1 MTPPQVFVGIDVA
14 KRQLDIATRPC
25 DDVWPS
31 ANDEAGIKDLLKRL
45 RGLRPT
51 LIVVEAT
58 AGYELSLVLAL
69 AAAQLPF
76 AVANPRQVR
85 DFAKGTGHLEK
96 TDKIDARVL
105 AHFAEVVQPA
115 PRPLPSEA
123 TQKLNALVVRRRQL
137 VSMLTAEENRRATA
151 PQEIRGEIEAH
162 LRWLEQRLSGIEK
175 ELRQAI
181 KADSR
186 WREEDR
192 ILRSAKGVGP
202 ALSTSLIGGVP
213 ELGRLNR
220 RQIAKLVGTAP
231 LARDS
236 GKFKGRRIIWGGRSA
251 VRAVLYMAA
260 LVAARHN
267 PVIRAL
273 YQRLLAAGKLKKVAL
288 VACMRKLL
296 TILNAMVR
304 DGKAW
309 QDIPQSS

>member
-1 MTPPQVFVGIDVA
+1 MGCDRPFPLWSLEDRSTARSPRPSPILPEPAQLPGLRARIPQELARAETLLPERSSMTPPQVFVGIDVA

-58 AGYELSLVLAL
+58 GGYELSLVLAL

-85 DFAKGTGHLEK
+85 
-96 TDKIDARVL
+96 
-105 AHFAEVVQPA
+105 
-115 PRPLPSEA
+115 
-123 TQKLNALVVRRRQL
+123 NALVVRRRQL

-236 GKFKGRRIIWGGRSA
+236 GKFKGRRMVWGGRSA

-260 LVAARHN
+260 LVATRH
-267 PVIRAL
+267 
-273 YQRLLAAGKLKKVAL
+273 
-288 VACMRKLL
+288 
-296 TILNAMVR
+296 
-304 DGKAW
+304 
-309 QDIPQSS
+309 